1 MYRILMADD
10 EPMALYSAAHAF
22 PWAQYGFDEPV
33 TTTEPKQALELL
45 RTQTFDAAIVDIR
58 MPDLTGI
65 DLIRICRDEEIPT
78 VFVVLSGYADFNYVQ
93 SAMRLQAF
101 DYCLKP
107 VMPEAAEDALARLS
121 QRIYETRRI
130 HDPATIRTLGT
141 ADPLPELFAHRGLT
155 WSDGMLSLALI
166 TADDAGTLTRHM
178 QEFSQGLLLWAD
190 DTSLLVLTAMP
201 EAELRQTL
209 ARLPGFPCCYTQPV
223 MPDLLNPARQY
234 QLDDTSLLVLTA
246 MPEAELRQTLARLPG
261 FPCCYTQPVM
271 PDLLNP
277 ARQYQLLAKMLAARK
292 PGQPP
297 LALRVNDC
305 HPAFFELLDYV
316 DHHLQEE
323 LSLQQLATRFHL
335 NYTYCSE
342 LFRSITGQNF
352 TKYMTSHRMEQV
364 ARLMNDTALSLAE
377 VSRQAGY
384 SNYNHF
390 SATFK
395 AYFGQTPGAYR
406 SQLQHKGEA

>member
-1 MYRILMADD
+1 MDKHLLPCYNVLTNSTAHHKPPRGGSPLYRILMADD

-155 WSDGMLSLALI
+155 WSEGMLSLALI
-166 TADDAGTLTRHM
+166 TADDADTLTRHM
-178 QEFSQGLLLWAD
+178 QEFSQGLLLWA
-190 DTSLLVLTAMP
+190 
-201 EAELRQTL
+201 
-209 ARLPGFPCCYTQPV
+209 
-223 MPDLLNPARQY
+223 
-234 QLDDTSLLVLTA
+234 DDTSLLVLTA

-364 ARLMNDTALSLAE
+364 ARLMNNTALSLAE
-377 VSRQAGY
+377 VARQAGY

-395 AYFGQTPGAYR
+395 TYFGQTPGAYR

>member
-22 PWAQYGFDEPV
+22 PWAQHGFDEPV

-45 RTQTFDAAIVDIR
+45 RSQTFDAAIVDIR

-65 DLIRICRDEEIPT
+65 DLMRICREEGLPT
-78 VFVVLSGYADFNYVQ
+78 VFVVLSGYADFSYVQ

-107 VMPEAAEDALARLS
+107 VMPDAAEDALARLS
-121 QRIYETRRI
+121 QRIYATRRL
-130 HDPATIRTLGT
+130 HDPAIIHAMGT
-141 ADPLPELFAHRGLT
+141 TAPLPELFERRGLI
-155 WSDGMLSLALI
+155 WNGSMLSLALV
-166 TADDAGTLTRHM
+166 AAEDATLLARHM
-178 QEFSQGLLLWAD
+178 SAFSQGLTLWAGD
-190 DTSLLVLTAMP
+190 ATLLILSPLP
-201 EAELRQTL
+201 EAELQQ
-209 ARLPGFPCCYTQPV
+209 A
-223 MPDLLNPARQY
+223 
-234 QLDDTSLLVLTA
+234 
-246 MPEAELRQTLARLPG
+246 LARLPG

-277 ARQYQLLAKMLAARK
+277 ARQYQLLSKMLSAIK

-297 LALRVNDC
+297 LALRVSDC

-316 DHHLQEE
+316 DKHLQEE
-323 LSLQQLATRFHL
+323 LSLQQLAARFHL

-342 LFRSITGQNF
+342 LFRAITGQNF
-352 TKYMTSHRMEQV
+352 TKYITSHRMEQV

-377 VSRQAGY
+377 ISRLAGY

-390 SATFK
+390 STTFK

-406 SQLQHKGEA
+406 SQLQHKGDA

>member
-22 PWAQYGFDEPV
+22 PWAQYGFNEPV

-234 QLDDTSLLVLTA
+234 QL
-246 MPEAELRQTLARLPG
+246 
-261 FPCCYTQPVM
+261 
-271 PDLLNP
+271 
-277 ARQYQLLAKMLAARK
+277 LAKMLAARK